1 MVAAPAAEVGAIKA
15 ARVVV
20 HALDA
25 KLITAKCAL
34 DRYFDRNENAM
45 FSLSQRCCR
54 KFHNRPYQS
63 RYM

>member
-34 DRYFDRNENAM
+34 DRYFDRNENAV
-45 FSLSQRCCR
+45 FSLSTMLP
-54 KFHNRPYQS
+54 KIS
-63 RYM
+63 